1 MVYVSAFAYVILVNP
16 HNICIYFS
24 KYSWHATFSGLIFY
38 DGGREGGEE
47 EENGRLHFNFHFL

>member
-1 MVYVSAFAYVILVNP
+1 MA
-16 HNICIYFS
+16 C
-24 KYSWHATFSGLIFY
+24 KYATFSALIFY